1 MDKGP
6 MSNVNPVTIVTYS
19 YLNRVAR
26 GMLPARP
33 KTASSLLRGTMVHDT
48 TIDTEQGGSPPADN
62 RRQDRRRRTPRFER
76 LTDDSDWSGQEAR
89 SPVQGAG
96 RVEAFA
102 FRVINNAVAV
112 VALAI
117 LSPLILIIA
126 ILIRID
132 SPGSVFYRQVRVGLD
147 RRNLADEAATIGRR
161 SSDIGGQPFEILK
174 FRTMR
179 LDAEATSGPIWA
191 ADDDPRVTRVGRLLR
206 RTRLDEVPQFWNVLR
221 GEMSI
226 VGPRPERPSFV
237 QKLRNEIAGYPLRQ
251 QVPPGITG
259 WAQVNRPADQTV
271 DDVRAKVD
279 LDLEYLKRRSVW
291 FDLWIMLKTLP
302 VMFERDSS
310 GPSDG

>member
-1 MDKGP
+1 MDKGL
-6 MSNVNPVTIVTYS
+6 MSNVNPVSIVTYS

-26 GMLPARP
+26 GMLPARS

-48 TIDTEQGGSPPADN
+48 TIDSEPGRSPTTDS
-62 RRQDRRRRTPRFER
+62 RRKDRRREPPRHER
-76 LTDDSDWSGQEAR
+76 LTDDGVWSGSEIQ
-89 SPVQGAG
+89 SPVRRVG
-96 RVEAFA
+96 RAEAFA
-102 FRVINNAVAV
+102 FRVINNV
-112 VALAI
+112 VAIIALVL
-117 LSPLILIIA
+117 LSPLILIIS

-161 SSDIGGQPFEILK
+161 LSDIGGQPFEILK

-179 LDAEATSGPIWA
+179 VDAEAASGPIWA

-237 QKLRNEIAGYPLRQ
+237 RQLRNEISGYPLRQ

-279 LDLEYLKRRSVW
+279 FDLEYLKRRSVW

>member
-1 MDKGP
+1 MA
-6 MSNVNPVTIVTYS
+6 MATSVSVFTYN
-19 YLNRVAR
+19 LFNGVAR

-33 KTASSLLRGTMVHDT
+33 ETQRSLLRGTMVHET
-48 TIDTEQGGSPPADN
+48 TIDADQGESSAADN
-62 RRQDRRRRTPRFER
+62 NRRRDRRRRPPRYER
-76 LTDDSDWSGQEAR
+76 LTDNGVWSGREVR
-89 SPVQGAG
+89 SPVRPIG
-96 RVEAFA
+96 RAEAFA

-112 VALAI
+112 VALVI
-117 LSPLILIIA
+117 LSPLILLIA
-126 ILIRID
+126 VLIRVD

-147 RRNLADEAATIGRR
+147 RRNLADEAASIGRR
-161 SSDIGGQPFEILK
+161 LSDIGGQPFEILK

-179 LDAEATSGPIWA
+179 LDAEIASGPIWA

-206 RTRLDEVPQFWNVLR
+206 RTRLDEIPQFWNVLR
-221 GEMSI
+221 GEMAI
-226 VGPRPERPSFV
+226 VGPRPERPTFV
-237 QKLRNEIAGYPLRQ
+237 RQLRNEIAGYPLRQ

-271 DDVRAKVD
+271 DDVRVKVD
-279 LDLEYLKRRSVW
+279 FDLEYLKRRSVW